1 MTPKERIDSVL
12 DGGKN
17 VPSVPIVSPYFL
29 NLSLDKDKELFNF
42 YLNIYEKYKP
52 DLITLIHENVDLEI
66 ETLKILRRKIK
77 DTYITVAL
85 KCPISYLS
93 AIDDNFMI
101 NLYLKKEEIHSK
113 MECYAEHLKENIETI
128 IENEGIP
135 FLGDPTAPFIGPKMY
150 EEFGIP
156 YLKKIF
162 KFIKSYDM
170 PVFLHIC
177 GELAPIVDQLKKLYI
192 DVLSFEDNLDV
203 VRTLDCVLMGNI
215 KPKDM
220 LNDCIDD
227 KIDYVIK
234 NRGKQHIIATG
245 CELLPNTPEKNIIKL
260 INSRVDYD

>member
-12 DGGKN
+12 DGGTN
-17 VPSVPIVSPYFL
+17 IPSVPIISPYFL
-29 NLSLDKDKELFNF
+29 NLSLNKDKELFNF
-42 YLNIYEKYKP
+42 HLNLYERYKP
-52 DLITLIHENVDLEI
+52 DLITLIHENVSLEI
-66 ETLKILRRKIK
+66 ETLKILGRKIK

-85 KCPISYLS
+85 DCPISYLS

-113 MECYAEHLKENIETI
+113 MDNYVEYLKENIGII

-162 KFIKSYDM
+162 RFIKSYGA

-177 GELAPIVDQLKKLYI
+177 GELTPIIDQLKKLDI
-192 DVLSFEDNLDV
+192 DVLSFEDSLGV
-203 VRTLDCVLMGNI
+203 VGALDCVLMGNI

-220 LNDCIDD
+220 LNDCIDS
-227 KIDYVIK
+227 KINQVIK
-234 NRGKQHIIATG
+234 NKGKQHIIATG